1 MKEMVGGCCVCSDE
15 RGWPDNPLVYCDGN
29 GCTVAVHQACYGII
43 AVPTGPWYCRK
54 CESPENKGKVRCEL
68 CPSKSGALKRADTGG
83 WAHVVCALYIPE
95 VRFGNVTSMEPIVLR
110 LIPPERFNKT
120 CYICQDM
127 NKPHRASAGACM
139 QCNKTGCK
147 QQFHVTCAQSLGL
160 LCEEAGNYLDNVKYC
175 GYCQYHY
182 SKLVSR
188 LKKGG
193 NVKTIPPYKPVSH
206 DSQSS
211 DSSCDKDGETSPV
224 ASGSGTPT
232 HAGKSKGPGRKTSHS
247 SSGKAGNQSNSAK
260 TPTNSGQASGSCK
273 EMLEPL
279 VTRKHKSDKTH
290 WRKNKKKQSPARRG
304 SSTGDGGSSKASTP
318 APSPQH
324 SMEPVAGPSGKCSGG
339 STPSTSKAPQPMT
352 SPTAKAVEPVGVISS
367 IATATSA
374 AVSAMAAAPASTV
387 EAASSATVATIT
399 AAPASSLETVTSETA
414 STITAAPASYLESV
428 MSAAVSAIMAAPASF
443 QETVTS
449 ETVSTI
455 TALPA
460 SSMETVTSP
469 NVSTIVAAPA
479 SSQETVT
486 SDTVTTITAA
496 PVSPQDTYMSA
507 ILTTIMPSPASSVE
521 TATSETVS
529 TITAAPVSFMAAPT
543 WATVSTITAAPAST
557 ATSTSVV
564 QAPPKPATYESVITN
579 TDMMETKQTK
589 KRKAVSASN
598 TPTAPVDYATLPP
611 AIIQT
616 ETSLPQQ
623 VNTNN
628 PWEAPSTH
636 QAGDIQMEVVDKII
650 KKAKTDGTE
659 SSPAPAHFSS
669 VSPAPPPPPPPPAHS
684 PASQPSPRHLPSPMA
699 GPSGINTITHIRSP
713 SHAQVFSVLQ
723 KTYDY
728 VSGKG
733 ERELPPS
740 LLVSV
745 PLPSTSH
752 GINLTA
758 HSQVP
763 AAVDMATSGPSPH
776 IFHQPPKQAAMEPS
790 MQGHSSQHVPARS
803 AWGGLNVSY
812 EMQQDLSKPGVSGVA
827 GPSKDPNVNT
837 MGVGSIPMQ
846 PTTIRT
852 KKRQAMATS
861 VVSMAQPPPSAI
873 QSAAAVQNLA
883 TMRRAMPPQTPAPMY
898 QETIKDSPPSS
909 PISFFTG
916 AERSLKPKM
925 ESSRMGT
932 SCTAPHMLGNEL
944 NPESG
949 AAARLQEQLSAEL
962 AAHAAGGV
970 GLDPLIPPPLI
981 NKAAPRS
988 HWPEF
993 PMDLRRGATGR
1004 PSTGAQSLDQLLE
1017 RQWEQGSQFLMEQAQ
1032 HFDSEYQIASLLSCL
1047 HQLRTE
1053 NVRLEE
1059 HVGSLLQRR
1068 DHLLAVNARLA
1079 IPLTTVSA
1087 GPPEPS
1093 RCPREPPPPRAPQPP
1108 VRAETITS
1116 ERSHQP
1122 HQLLM
1127 REVQKP
1133 S

>member
-374 AVSAMAAAPASTV
+374 AVSAMA
-387 EAASSATVATIT
+387 
-399 AAPASSLETVTSETA
+399 
-414 STITAAPASYLESV
+414 
-428 MSAAVSAIMAAPASF
+428 
-443 QETVTS
+443 
-449 ETVSTI
+449 
-455 TALPA
+455 
-460 SSMETVTSP
+460 
-469 NVSTIVAAPA
+469 
-479 SSQETVT
+479 
-486 SDTVTTITAA
+486 
-496 PVSPQDTYMSA
+496 
-507 ILTTIMPSPASSVE
+507 
-521 TATSETVS
+521 
-529 TITAAPVSFMAAPT
+529 
-543 WATVSTITAAPAST
+543 AAPAST